1 MMNSTLNLIGNPIKI
16 SGIKDLLHKYNNF
29 FFDLDGVIVIL
40 YLIKVVRVKDYQGRP
55 GGPQP
60 LEKVKQAPLLHYQQ
74 QHPKL
79 SGSLRKVHLSRV
91 LGITQRRNSSENL
104 DLHIFLNDCSLS

>member
-40 YLIKVVRVKDYQGRP
+40 SLIKVVRIKDDQGRP

-60 LEKVKQAPLLHYQQ
+60 LKKVKQASLLHYQQ
-74 QHPKL
+74 QYSKL
-79 SGSLRKVHLSRV
+79 PGSLRKVHLSRV
-91 LGITQRRNSSENL
+91 LGITQRRNLSS
-104 DLHIFLNDCSLS
+104 I